1 MKRINK
7 LLSPINGIRGAISLF
22 MAVLM
27 TPFLTIAM
35 LLVETGRYNS
45 AVSVLDE
52 ALGVSSVS
60 TLANYDEYL
69 HSRWG
74 LLAVSQQKDLSKMYE
89 EYLSVNSE
97 IMGDSISVDKV
108 EVEGL
113 YSLWDADV
121 LKYQIL
127 EYSKLNAPAK
137 LINNFGNFDVLIKQL
152 EKIGNFDQIANI
164 FTSGAKIMDSGITIV
179 EKAMDLKE
187 QAEKLDEL
195 NKEYTE
201 KFQDFKG
208 DVDSLIDTLIRIR
221 QLEYEIPQ
229 LQASLQTLRAEL
241 AILQSAASNSS
252 DSDSEDGPDY
262 GQLISDKQD
271 EISATERALRSAEN
285 ELERKRKSIDS
296 LRKAA
301 GNAKDNYFEHLQEC
315 ADVLEKYKTT
325 MQDVLVELSGI
336 IESCTSALESSLQI
350 STNVSQKKKQ
360 ESEIKEEL
368 KLKEE
373 ADFDESGSY
382 ATGKD
387 YLISVEREVAE
398 LETELAV
405 VTATNAGVKTIAD
418 GLTTTFENYSDAL
431 VGEYISGLRAL
442 SKKVSAFNVDV
453 ITADSARV
461 TAGEYKNALL
471 AGYVAAKDIDKFLE
485 EQEKKLKEGSLG
497 ALLDSL
503 KSIYNSL
510 MGLNLFFEDKLNAN
524 ILTSGLKSVTP
535 GNKLF
540 DIVTSVCNMMTSLM
554 QMAVDFATFDLLG
567 FLKAGKNF
575 FESLANVFTSLGDIL
590 INLVSMFAGDRLLY
604 TTYATF
610 NLPCRTDCS
619 GTGNGGISMKTMT
632 GTTVST
638 RVSQSSGSLPPVKQT
653 FNVPAFGEIG
663 ALVQTINTRKNG
675 GGSDPAFCGAEL
687 EYMLYGSN
695 SEMVNQLV
703 TFLSLYL
710 VRLLC
715 SIPTIMADPEVQGLA
730 ASATLGYPVV
740 IALFVILEPLVQ
752 TILLTNG
759 AAQKFIPSDVYLSP
773 SGIPSLLNDLFD
785 FCHIPNSVSESI
797 ESAMVTAVSK
807 SEEDYAYNKEMK
819 EYQNEM
825 KERAKGKTKA
835 KPIGNVQRQLKSEG
849 QQAWEKYKK
858 SFFTFEY
865 REYCYLLLSLTV
877 NEPEFLNR
885 LANLIETETKYYY
898 STCEADKSH
907 GFTLSHAYTNI
918 SVSVNANINQ
928 MLPSLL
934 SADIFRISREN
945 YRGY

>member
-60 TLANYDEYL
+60 TLANNDEYL

-113 YSLWDADV
+113 YSLWDTDV

-164 FTSGAKIMDSGITIV
+164 FTSGVKVMDSGITIV
-179 EKAMDLKE
+179 EDAITLKE
-187 QAEKLDEL
+187 QADKLDEL
-195 NKEYTE
+195 DKDYTN

-208 DVDSLIDTLIRIR
+208 DVDTLIDTLIRIR

-229 LQASLQTLRAEL
+229 LRQRLETLKAEL
-241 AILQSAASNSS
+241 ADLESAASSS
-252 DSDSEDGPDY
+252 SGSDSEDAPDY
-262 GQLISDKQD
+262 AQMISDKRS
-271 EISATERALRSAEN
+271 EISSTESDIRSAEK
-285 ELERKRKSIDS
+285 ELERKKNSINS
-296 LRKAA
+296 LR
-301 GNAKDNYFEHLQEC
+301 GNAKNSRDDYAELITDI
-315 ADVLEKYKTT
+315 ADALEDYKDT
-325 MQDVLVELSGI
+325 MQDVQKELSNVI
-336 IESCTSALESSLQI
+336 DSCTSALESSVTL
-350 STNVSQKKKQ
+350 STNVAEKKKILADL
-360 ESEIKEEL
+360 ESDL

-373 ADFDESGSY
+373 ADFDDSGSY
-382 ATGKD
+382 QAGLD
-387 YLISVEREVAE
+387 YKIALEREIAE
-398 LETELAV
+398 LETELSV
-405 VTATNAGVKTIAD
+405 LEATNTGINTIAE
-418 GLTTTFENYSDAL
+418 GMTTTFENYSDAT
-431 VGEYISGLRAL
+431 VVEYVNGFRTL
-442 SKKVSAFNVDV
+442 STKVSEFNVDG
-453 ITADSARV
+453 ITADSSRV
-461 TAGEYKNALL
+461 TASVYKNVAV
-471 AGYVAAKDIDKFLE
+471 AGYVEAKDIDAFME
-485 EQEKKLKEGSLG
+485 EQEKKLKEGSLS
-497 ALLDSL
+497 ALLDGL

-510 MGLNLFFEDKLNAN
+510 MGFNLFFEDKLNAN
-524 ILTSGLKSVTP
+524 VMMGGLKSVDP
-535 GNKLF
+535 GNDLF
-540 DIVTSVCNMMTSLM
+540 NIVESACNILTSAL
-554 QMAVDFATFDLLG
+554 QMGAEIATLDLLG
-567 FLKAGKNF
+567 LLKEFKDIL
-575 FESLANVFTSLGDIL
+575 ESVANVFISLGDMLYNL
-590 INLVSMFAGDRLLY
+590 INMFAGERLLY
-604 TTYATF
+604 TTYAAF

-619 GTGNGGISMKTMT
+619 ETASGGIVSMKTMT
-632 GTTVST
+632 GTSVST
-638 RVSQSSGSLPPVKQT
+638 RTTQSSGSLPPIKQT
-653 FNVPAFGEIG
+653 FNVPVFGEIS
-663 ALVQTINTRKNG
+663 ALVQTINAQKNG

-715 SIPTIMADPEVQGLA
+715 SIPTIMSDTEVQALA
-730 ASATLGYPVV
+730 ASATLGYPVI
-740 IALFVILEPLVQ
+740 IALYIFLEPLVQ

-773 SGIPSLLNDLFD
+773 SGIPALLNDLIN
-785 FCHIPNSVSESI
+785 FCHIPDSVSENI
-797 ESAMVTAVSK
+797 ENAMVDAVSK
-807 SEEDYAYNKEMK
+807 SKEEYL
-819 EYQNEM
+819 YQKKMQES
-825 KERAKGKTKA
+825 GSTVQQA
-835 KPIGNVQRQLKSEG
+835 KPIGNVQRRLKSQP

-907 GFTLSHAYTNI
+907 GFTLSDAYTNI

>member
-113 YSLWDADV
+113 YSLWDTDV

-164 FTSGAKIMDSGITIV
+164 FTSGVKVMDSGITIV
-179 EKAMDLKE
+179 EDAITLKE
-187 QAEKLDEL
+187 QADKLDEL
-195 NKEYTE
+195 DKEYTN

-208 DVDSLIDTLIRIR
+208 DVDILIDTLIRIR

-229 LQASLQTLRAEL
+229 LRQRLETLKAEL
-241 AILQSAASNSS
+241 ADLESAASSS
-252 DSDSEDGPDY
+252 SGSDSEDAPDY
-262 GQLISDKQD
+262 AQMISDKRS
-271 EISATERALRSAEN
+271 EISSTESDIRSAEK
-285 ELERKRKSIDS
+285 ELERKKNSINS
-296 LRKAA
+296 LR
-301 GNAKDNYFEHLQEC
+301 GNAKNSRDDYAELMTDI
-315 ADVLEKYKTT
+315 ADALEDYKDM
-325 MQDVLVELSGI
+325 MQDVQKELSNVI
-336 IESCTSALESSLQI
+336 DSCTSALESSVTL
-350 STNVSQKKKQ
+350 STNVAEKKKILADL
-360 ESEIKEEL
+360 ESDL

-373 ADFDESGSY
+373 ADFDDSGSY
-382 ATGKD
+382 QAGLD
-387 YLISVEREVAE
+387 YKIALEREIAE
-398 LETELAV
+398 LETELSV
-405 VTATNAGVKTIAD
+405 LEATNTGINTIAE
-418 GLTTTFENYSDAL
+418 GMTTTFENYSDAT
-431 VGEYISGLRAL
+431 VVEYVNGFRTL
-442 SKKVSAFNVDV
+442 STKVSEFNVDG
-453 ITADSARV
+453 ITADSSRV
-461 TAGEYKNALL
+461 TASVYKNVAV
-471 AGYVAAKDIDKFLE
+471 AGYVEAKDIDAFME
-485 EQEKKLKEGSLG
+485 EQEKKLKEGSLS
-497 ALLDSL
+497 ALLDGL

-510 MGLNLFFEDKLNAN
+510 MGFNLFFEDKLNAN
-524 ILTSGLKSVTP
+524 VMMGGLKSVDP
-535 GNKLF
+535 GNDLF
-540 DIVTSVCNMMTSLM
+540 NIVESACNILTSAL
-554 QMAVDFATFDLLG
+554 QMGAEIATLDLLG
-567 FLKAGKNF
+567 LLKEFKDILV
-575 FESLANVFTSLGDIL
+575 SVANVFISLGDMLYNL
-590 INLVSMFAGDRLLY
+590 INMFAGERLLY
-604 TTYATF
+604 TTYAAF

-619 GTGNGGISMKTMT
+619 ETASGGIVSMKTMT
-632 GTTVST
+632 GTSVST
-638 RVSQSSGSLPPVKQT
+638 RTTQSSGSLPPIKQT
-653 FNVPAFGEIG
+653 FKVPVFGEIS
-663 ALVQTINTRKNG
+663 ALVQTINAQKNG

-715 SIPTIMADPEVQGLA
+715 SIPTIMSDTEVQALA
-730 ASATLGYPVV
+730 ASATLGYPVI
-740 IALFVILEPLVQ
+740 IALYIFLEPLVQ

-773 SGIPSLLNDLFD
+773 SGIPALLNDLIN
-785 FCHIPNSVSESI
+785 FCHIPDSVSENI
-797 ESAMVTAVSK
+797 ENAMVDAVSK
-807 SEEDYAYNKEMK
+807 SKEEYL
-819 EYQNEM
+819 YQKKMQES
-825 KERAKGKTKA
+825 GSTVQQA
-835 KPIGNVQRQLKSEG
+835 KPIGNVQRRLKSQP

-907 GFTLSHAYTNI
+907 GFTLSDAYTNI
-918 SVSVNANINQ
+918 SVSVDANINQ